1 MLKTLFSFL
10 FCILFS
16 NVDAQI
22 GFNPPL
28 THYTNPYTVTVS
40 GNGTLYFTTDGST
53 PTLSSSSSVNNF
65 VVNIDQ
71 NKTIKVF
78 LVDGSGT
85 TSAIETKKY
94 YTGNLPSVKIYF
106 KPPSNW
112 VSACTMSFMENPNS
126 SNGLVYDPI
135 YPGFQ
140 MTNTMCQGWFK
151 KENLPYAYE
160 DGFVYF
166 NNCFP
171 VPNIPGAIDTSGL
184 IVGSVVYY
192 DFSLGPITNPP
203 ACLLATKEADEKI
216 SLVKIM
222 QNPVAESVQF
232 DTDLKFK
239 EYAILNFE
247 GKIVKKDILKSNAI
261 DVSFLPKGSYFV
273 QLISNAKQNVI
284 IQFIK
289 N

>member
-1 MLKTLFSFL
+1 MIKTLLSFFFGVL
-10 FCILFS
+10 CFFG
-16 NVDAQI
+16 NAQI

-85 TSAIETKKY
+85 ASAVETKKY
-94 YTGNLPSVKIYF
+94 FTGTIPTAKVFF
-106 KPPSNW
+106 KPPSTW
-112 VSACTMSFMENPNS
+112 TSACVMSFMEKPNS
-126 SNGLVYDPI
+126 VNGGVVDI
-135 YPGFQ
+135 FYPGYS
-140 MTNTMCQGWFK
+140 MTNTGCNGWYK
-151 KENLPYAYE
+151 KENLVYEEGYAY
-160 DGFVYF
+160 FT
-166 NNCFP
+166 NCYP
-171 VPNIPGAIDTSGL
+171 YPSIVGAIETPGL
-184 IVGSVVYY
+184 TVGSVVYY
-192 DFSLGPITNPP
+192 DFSAGPITNPP
-203 ACLLATKEADEKI
+203 ACILTTNEAKEKI

-222 QNPVAESVQF
+222 QNPIAESVQF
-232 DTDLKFK
+232 NTDLKFK

-273 QLISNAKQNVI
+273 QLISNAKENVI

-289 N
+289 K